1 MNPLPTLRQSGQYV
15 WMDYLRR
22 SLIVN
27 GRLRRLIDEDG
38 LGGVTSTRTIL
49 ARAIAESTDYDAG
62 LRRALDV
69 NRDVSDQA
77 LARRLVVEDI
87 QLAADILRPVYD
99 ETDGENGFVSL
110 ELSPGVAHDT
120 RETVAEARSLW
131 HELARPNVMIQ
142 VPATLEGIP
151 AVEALTAEGINV
163 NITMLFSL
171 PHYEAMAHAYLRGL
185 NRLANP
191 RRVVSV
197 ASVFVSRLDVETD
210 RLLDAIGSSE
220 AQSLRGRV
228 AVANARRIYRRFREI
243 FHGGPF
249 AALKRR
255 GARIQRP
262 LWASGG
268 TRSASYSDVFYLE
281 ALIGPDTIA
290 TVPPATM
297 AAFRDHGRVRVAL
310 GVDRQ
315 AEADAVLAKAAALGI
330 DLHAIAE
337 QVQEDAIQEAAA
349 SSEQLLASLAEKRSH
364 MCVSHLRGSWRRAVP
379 RLSSSPWRV

>member
-38 LGGVTSTRTIL
+38 LGGVTSTPTIV

-62 LRRALDV
+62 LRRALDA
-69 NRDVSDQA
+69 NRDVSDRA

-99 ETDGENGFVSL
+99 ETGGENGFVSL

-120 RETVAEARSLW
+120 RGTVAEARSLW
-131 HELARPNVMIQ
+131 QELARPNVMIQ

-171 PHYEAMAHAYLRGL
+171 LHYEAMAHAYLRGL
-185 NRLANP
+185 NRLTVP

-220 AQSLRGRV
+220 AQSLRGTL

-243 FHGGPF
+243 FHGAPF

-262 LWASGG
+262 LWAISGK
-268 TRSASYSDVFYLE
+268 SASYSDVFYLE

-364 MCVSHLRGSWRRAVP
+364 MLTAVS
-379 RLSSSPWRV
+379 